1 MRCLYLNCAE
11 NLVNLKGVLSKKFSK
26 IAIFEIRLL
35 EQDKVLFEKG
45 KQKDFFINLIED
57 FESLKAQNDF
67 VIVLGCEGFGV
78 FGKYE
83 LGLQIAKNL
92 NTPIYEKQNLA
103 ALKSLNANSK
113 LLISDDLDEI
123 LACDQNI
130 VTPFKFESILVNRAK
145 NAKKTIVLP
154 ESDDDRILKASDIL
168 LNQEIVKIVLLG
180 DKATIDARAS
190 QLGLNLKNASIIDPK
205 NNEHYQRVW
214 SEIFERRKAKGMTE
228 EKAQQL
234 AKDRTYFGTMLVE
247 LGLADA
253 MVSGASTT
261 TAETIRP
268 ALQLIKTKPGVS
280 IVSGL
285 FFMSLAEEVLLYA
298 DCAITPNP
306 DPEAIASIALST
318 ADSAKAFGIEPKVA
332 LLSYSTGESGTGPD
346 VDAVKEAAKILA
358 SKDASLKF
366 AAPIQYDAAADLSV
380 GAKKMPGNEV
390 AGNANVF
397 VFPNL
402 NTGNICYKAVQRSAN
417 ALAIG
422 PVLQGLRKPVNDL
435 SRGCLVED
443 VVNTIIISAIQ
454 AGE

>member
-1 MRCLYLNCAE
+1 MRSLYLNCAE
-11 NLVNLKGVLSKKFSK
+11 SLVNLKATLSKEFSN
-26 IAIFEIRLL
+26 IGVFEISLSQK
-35 EQDKVLFEKG
+35 EQELYAKNEKE
-45 KQKDFFINLIED
+45 FFIELISR
-57 FESLKAQNDF
+57 FENFKQSHDF
-67 VIVLGCEGFGV
+67 VVVLGCDGFGV

-83 LGLQIAKNL
+83 LNLKIAKNL
-92 NTPIYEKQNLA
+92 NTPVFECKNLDDLR
-103 ALKSLNANSK
+103 ALNKNSK
-113 LLISDDLDEI
+113 LLITDDLSEI
-123 LACDQNI
+123 LNSNQEICTPYRFENI
-130 VTPFKFESILVNRAK
+130 LTNRAK

-168 LNQEIVKIVLLG
+168 LKKEIVSITLLG
-180 DKATIDARAS
+180 DESAVNKRAS
-190 QLGLNLKNASIIDPK
+190 ELGLDLSKAKIIDPK
-205 NNEHYQRVW
+205 NSDLHDKIW
-214 SEIFERRKAKGMTE
+214 SEIFERRKAKGMSE
-228 EKAQQL
+228 ENAKKL
-234 AKDRTYFGTMLVE
+234 ATDRTYFGTMLVE

-285 FFMSLAEEVLLYA
+285 FFMSLGEEVLLYA

-306 DPEAIASIALST
+306 DPEAIASIAIST
-318 ADSAKAFGIEPKVA
+318 ADSAKAFGIDPRVA
-332 LLSYSTGESGTGPD
+332 LLSYSTGESGSGVD
-346 VDAVKEAAKILA
+346 VDAIKEAARILKE
-358 SKDASLKF
+358 KDANLKF

-390 AGNANVF
+390 AGRANVF
-397 VFPNL
+397 VFPSL
-402 NTGNICYKAVQRSAN
+402 NTGNICYKAVQRTAN